1 MVCSA
6 VSTESKKSDEAC
18 PYRWP
23 EWDYTTSVTP
33 AQQAVLDRDLLN
45 SGFHCILQMPTG
57 SGKTWLAEQAIGHT
71 LDQGQRT
78 IYVTPL
84 RALADEL
91 CDRWKQRFAPHSV
104 GVFTGDYASGQYPV
118 SFQDAKLLVMTPE
131 KLDACTRH
139 WRSHWNWLP
148 TVDLIVVDEFH
159 LLGDPNRGPRLE
171 GALLRM
177 LRLNP
182 FLRILGLSATLG
194 NRVELSNWLGGV
206 EYASNHRP
214 IPLQWS
220 TVHYKKADDKP
231 NLLLRE
237 VQRNLAQGGKSLVF
251 VQSRR
256 RAEALAKQLQNAG
269 LRVTHHHA
277 GLDHRARRQVEGV
290 FRSGQLDALVATAT
304 LEMGLNLPVRQV
316 ILYDLQ
322 GFDGQD
328 FVPLPVNSVWQRAGR
343 AGRPGLDEVG
353 EVVLMAPVW
362 GQVGH
367 YPHGQFEPLVS
378 GLNQP
383 AALAEQIVT
392 EVACGLSCTETQL
405 EANFS
410 HSLAAQQGRLPS
422 IRQMVDEMVSAGML
436 ATVEDGHRVLLRA
449 TRLGHVAVRHMLR
462 PQTVLLFRRVLEQHP
477 QLTLLDLLLL
487 AASSSDC
494 QPLIPVDF
502 EQLDDLAEALAE
514 EPSVLLSLPETN
526 LAQWL
531 GIGGKRLLAAIHT
544 ALVGR
549 TWTRTGDGAITA
561 DTHGCY
567 AFDVERLHDSLQR
580 LLAAMVD
587 LWSVSQAEELPPSEG
602 PSLLERIRV
611 LEKMVA
617 CGLDEQSVTLTL
629 VPGLGAKLARQ
640 LKEAGIQD
648 VEDLALADPSDLL
661 AVPGIGPKRATSWIT
676 AAEDMV
682 DGHLSAFR
690 YREEA
695 TDNRVQRSNWPPD
708 IDPYRLRRAL
718 DLKVVGQDGNLF
730 RVVGGLDPHLVW
742 FHQGGF
748 VCDCPDSKRHTCK
761 HILQVRLFRGDAQL
775 RRLADSLA
783 TETSSD
789 TLDIHSLWWR
799 GNR

>member
-1 MVCSA
+1 MIASPPR
-6 VSTESKKSDEAC
+6 SDTPTA
-18 PYRWP
+18 
-23 EWDYTTSVTP
+23 TP
-33 AQQAVLDRDLLN
+33 AQQAVLDRGLLN
-45 SGFHCILQMPTG
+45 SGFNCILQMPTG
-57 SGKTWLAEQAIGHT
+57 SGKTWLAEQAIEHT
-71 LDQGQRT
+71 LAQGQRA
-78 IYVTPL
+78 IYLTPL

-91 CDRWKQRFAPHSV
+91 CDRWKQRFAPHPV
-104 GVFTGDYASGQYPV
+104 GVFTGDYTSGQYPV
-118 SFQDAKLLVMTPE
+118 SFQDARLLVMTPE

-194 NRVELSNWLGGV
+194 NRVELSDWLGGV
-206 EYASNHRP
+206 EYASSDRP

-231 NLLLRE
+231 ALLLRE
-237 VQRNLAQGGKSLVF
+237 VRRNLAQGGKSLVF

-256 RAEALAKQLQNAG
+256 RAEALANQLQDAG

-277 GLDHRARRQVEGV
+277 GLDHQSRRQVESD
-290 FRSGQLDALVATAT
+290 FRTGQLDVLVATAT

-343 AGRPGLDEVG
+343 AGRPGLDKFG
-353 EVVLMAPVW
+353 EVVLIAPIW

-367 YPHGQFEPLVS
+367 YPQGQFEPLVS
-378 GLNQP
+378 GLSQP

-392 EVACGLSCTETQL
+392 EVACGLSCTEAQL
-405 EANFS
+405 AANFS
-410 HSLAAQQGRLPS
+410 HSLAARQGRLSS
-422 IRQMVDEMVSAGML
+422 IRQLVDEMLTAGML
-436 ATVEDGHRVLLRA
+436 TTVEDGRRILLRG

-462 PQTVLLFRRVLEQHP
+462 PQTVLLFRRVLEQYP
-477 QLTLLDLLLL
+477 QLTFLDLLLV

-502 EQLDDLAEALAE
+502 EQLDDLAEALGE
-514 EPSVLLSLPETN
+514 EPSVLLSLSEVGLTQ
-526 LAQWL
+526 LL
-531 GIGGKRLLAAIHT
+531 GIEGKRLLAAIQT

-549 TWTRTGDGAITA
+549 TWTRTGDGAIA
-561 DTHGCY
+561 AETHGCY
-567 AFDVERLHDSLQR
+567 AFEVQRLRDSLQR

-587 LWSVSQAEELPPSEG
+587 LWSVSQEGEVPPSEG
-602 PSLLERIRV
+602 PSLLEQMRV

-617 CGLDEQSVTLTL
+617 CGLDEQAVTLTM

-648 VEDLALADPSDLL
+648 VEDLALTDPSDLL
-661 AVPGIGPKRATSWIT
+661 AVPGVGQKRAESWLA
-676 AAEDMV
+676 AAEEMV

-695 TDNRVQRSNWPPD
+695 SANRFCPSDWPPD
-708 IDPYRLRRAL
+708 VDPYRLRRAL

-730 RVVGGLDPHLVW
+730 RVVGGLDPHIVW
-742 FHQGGF
+742 FRQGGF

-775 RRLADSLA
+775 RRLAQALSA
-783 TETSSD
+783 ESNPD
-789 TLDIHSLWWR
+789 TLDIYSLWWR